1 MKRIIYISTD
11 QRKILIPIQFP
22 FETKKLLMNRIKSLW
37 NCGNFNKIFEILN
50 NLERNHEVLFTITLN
65 NNNTLKRLG
74 LKEIKRLLIHKRV
87 RRFSIEELRLHKLNR
102 YSSYTINCNHLYH
115 LIFTEKEF
123 IESVRI
129 LNGSNNALFIN
140 SLFYIIYKQETQLK
154 DPK

>member
-50 NLERNHEVLFTITLN
+50 NPERNHEVLFTITL

-74 LKEIKRLLIHKRV
+74 LKEIKRLIYKYKQV
-87 RRFSIEELRLHKLNR
+87 RRFSIEEPRLHKLNR
-102 YSSYTINCNHLYH
+102 YSSYTMNYNHLYH

-123 IESVRI
+123 IESIKI
-129 LNGSNNALFIN
+129 LNGSDNALFIN
-140 SLFYIIYKQETQLK
+140 SLFYIIYKQETQSK